1 MNNAQLGFFVVLAIL
16 MAVFQIAW
24 IRAARRTRE
33 SSIPRPR
40 DLGVGVL
47 TDFLDTLGIGSF
59 APTTALF
66 KLFRMV
72 PDELI
77 PATLNIGHA
86 WPAFAESV
94 IFVKSIDV
102 EPALLASVI
111 GSAVAGAWLGAG
123 VVRQLPRRAI
133 QIAIGAA
140 LMIAAII
147 FIAVSLG
154 ALPGGGTAMGLHGW
168 RFGVAVG
175 ANFVFGALMSVGI
188 GLYAP
193 CMITLALLGLNPIGA
208 FPIMMGACALVQLVA
223 GIRFLARGQVAFGTA
238 VGLACGGLVGVAIAA
253 FIVKSLPLDQLR
265 WVVIFVVG
273 YAAFAMLHSAT
284 QRPALQRAAT
294 PRA

>member
-1 MNNAQLGFFVVLAIL
+1 LNNAQVGFFVVLAIL
-16 MAVFQIAW
+16 MVIFQLAW
-24 IRAARRTRE
+24 VRAARRTDE
-33 SSIPRPR
+33 SSKPGPSQ
-40 DLGVGVL
+40 LAVGVM

-86 WPAFAESV
+86 WPAFAEAA

-123 VVRQLPRRAI
+123 IVRTLPRRAI
-133 QIAIGAA
+133 QLVIGAA
-140 LMIAAII
+140 LLIAAVI

-154 ALPGGGTAMGLHGW
+154 ALPGGGTQMGLGGW

-175 ANFVFGALMSVGI
+175 ANFVFGALMSAGI

-223 GIRFLARGQVAFGTA
+223 GIRFLERGQVAFAPA

-253 FIVKSLPLDQLR
+253 FIVKSLPLATLR
-265 WVVIFVVG
+265 WFVIAVVA
-273 YAAFAMLHSAT
+273 YAALAMLHSAT
-284 QRPALQRAAT
+284 RRPGARSAA
-294 PRA
+294 A